1 MKRNALTLLLALAV
15 SSLAVCAADGA
26 SPARPDSSK
35 AAPAAP
41 ALKGPVCDAPE
52 AHQFDFWIGTWEVR
66 TPDGKVAGTNRIEA
80 VLGGCALQ
88 EHWVGARGMTGTS
101 LNMYIPAKR
110 EWHQTWVDDR
120 GNLLLLDGAYKD
132 GSMILSGESKP
143 APGSST
149 PTRERITWSR
159 LDGGDVR
166 QLWEQSQDG
175 GATWTV
181 AFDGRYHRAG

>member
-1 MKRNALTLLLALAV
+1 MLFLALA
-15 SSLAVCAADGA
+15 LAFSAVALPARAA
-26 SPARPDSSK
+26 STPRPDSTK
-35 AAPAAP
+35 AATAAP
-41 ALKGPVCDAPE
+41 SPKASPCDAPE
-52 AHQFDFWIGTWEVR
+52 AHQFDFWIGSWEVR
-66 TPDGKVAGTNRIEA
+66 TPDGKVAGTNRIEP

-101 LNMYIPAKR
+101 LNMYIPSKGQ
-110 EWHQTWVDDR
+110 WHQTWVDDH
-120 GNLLLLDGAYKD
+120 GTLLLLDGAYKD
-132 GSMILSGESKP
+132 GAMVLSGESKP

-149 PTRERITWSR
+149 PTRQRITWSR

-181 AFDGRYHRAG
+181 VFDGRYHRAG